1 MPCRGPGHVDRPP
14 WKPRAS
20 AVISELAVLCRR
32 SDGRQVAG
40 RAALAARAG
49 GSTATWPVRDGVVRD
64 YFTCV
69 HLLRLL
75 TADLALP
82 PHTMYPVLVGVPATA
97 TSRQR
102 NLLVASVR
110 RAVCGRVS
118 SVEEPLAAASAC
130 RPGPSETD
138 LVVADIWA
146 GRIEVARIRGRNVA
160 ADARRLC
167 SSPRPSGQA
176 ASAAAHRLRSGDS
189 RRRRPAGLADW
200 PAAVAARRLTGL
212 PSPRHAV
219 FSGGAHG
226 RRVRPLPGI
235 GTCHTFTTAAGRR
248 GGVVTHHAGGSREL
262 IHGVDGDPDAS
273 CGLTLTRAEA
283 IALAGLLGIL
293 YVVAMTADPQ
303 APAFWR

>member
-1 MPCRGPGHVDRPP
+1 MPPFDQHCGSVVTTPRPQPSPPFAGSAGTHVRTGRQCLAVDLGTSTVRP

-40 RAALAARAG
+40 RAALAARTG

-75 TADLALP
+75 TADLTLP

-110 RAVCGRVS
+110 RAVGGRVS

-219 FSGGAHG
+219 IFSGVLMDVESAPYPASGPAT
-226 RRVRPLPGI
+226 PSPQPP
-235 GTCHTFTTAAGRR
+235 AAG
-248 GGVVTHHAGGSREL
+248 AGS
-262 IHGVDGDPDAS
+262 S
-273 CGLTLTRAEA
+273 LTMPAA
-283 IALAGLLGIL
+283 
-293 YVVAMTADPQ
+293 VAN
-303 APAFWR
+303 